1 MRSKIQLPSAQ
12 SPNLHRNISVRIGRV
27 YRCHGPMQRR
37 PDITCSHGRNS
48 QSRRRGHRAS
58 KCEFLVCR
66 RRAGKSKVANG
77 SFPACPARS
86 RQNESAEQALARE
99 LAEELNVHDAEV
111 LDLVKRQ
118 TTESNGQLID
128 LACYRVSTR
137 CSPTRSTDH
146 DALKWCPTDQLPA
159 LDWALPDLTDCR
171 FASTKQHSSTWP
183 I

>member
-1 MRSKIQLPSAQ
+1 MDGALKVVGAVIEHQGA
-12 SPNLHRNISVRIGRV
+12 
-27 YRCHGPMQRR
+27 
-37 PDITCSHGRNS
+37 
-48 QSRRRGHRAS
+48 
-58 KCEFLVCR
+58 FLVCR
-66 RRAGKSKVANG
+66 RRAGKSEGGKWEFPGGKVEA
-77 SFPACPARS
+77 
-86 RQNESAEQALARE
+86 NESAEQALARE

-159 LDWALPDLTDCR
+159 LDWALPDR
-171 FASTKQHSSTWP
+171 P
-183 I
+183 IVDSLVQNNIRPHGPSEGSISC